1 MLTKTDLRAIGDL
14 VDKKLENRLNP
25 VKRSIKTL
33 ENKMIAKF
41 NGVVDNFDDRLMDHE
56 KRIKNLETNF
66 RLQ

>member
-33 ENKMIAKF
+33 EN
-41 NGVVDNFDDRLMDHE
+41 NFDDRLMDHE